1 MGRCEKWAITWSH
14 FGDTQYGGKNEENTW
29 KKAIK
34 LNIPFR
40 TTKYEKK
47 MLKLISMVQT
57 FLSFL
62 FTLVASAQ
70 EYGQSSKYR
79 GGLAVQ
85 VSEIAGLI
93 FFIGDRKHY
102 LFLLKQVDSNMGCFI
117 SNWWVARHNY

>member
-1 MGRCEKWAITWSH
+1 MEKSN
-14 FGDTQYGGKNEENTW
+14 KNSTFLLGQQNM
-29 KKAIK
+29 
-34 LNIPFR
+34 
-40 TTKYEKK
+40 KK

-62 FTLVASAQ
+62 FTLVASEQ

-79 GGLAVQ
+79 GGLAAL

-93 FFIGDRKHY
+93 FFIGYRKHY

-117 SNWWVARHNY
+117 SNWWVARHNH